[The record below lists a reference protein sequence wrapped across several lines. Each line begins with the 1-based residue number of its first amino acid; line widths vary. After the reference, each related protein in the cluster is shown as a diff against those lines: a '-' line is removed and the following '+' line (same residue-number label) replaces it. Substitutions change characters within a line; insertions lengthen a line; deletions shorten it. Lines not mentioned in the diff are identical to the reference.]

1 MAKEDFGLV
10 RGLTL
15 WTTLSDRLS
24 SLINTNYFR
33 MHCKREPGS
42 AVKMEIKKEANKI
55 IIQKKHY

>member
-1 MAKEDFGLV
+1 M

-15 WTTLSDRLS
+15 VEDMWTTLSDRLS

-55 IIQKKHY
+55 IIIKKTLAYF